1 MHTRAQPHTLVHTRA
16 YSHIPMHTC
25 AHPRTPTHTHMHTPH
40 TYTLMPADALNLIN
54 HMKLHVNGKIW
65 KKRDRWWWW
74 KKKEQESAEAISG
87 LKICFCIA
95 YKCTFM
101 ILRKILKKTF
111 FKMPLKICKGPPF
124 FTFLTFFLKLDI
136 MGQIFCSRGRP
147 VEQFYWTSS
156 RF

>member
-1 MHTRAQPHTLVHTRA
+1 ME
-16 YSHIPMHTC
+16 
-25 AHPRTPTHTHMHTPH
+25 
-40 TYTLMPADALNLIN
+40 
-54 HMKLHVNGKIW
+54 KFE

-87 LKICFCIA
+87 LKICFCILA

-124 FTFLTFFLKLDI
+124 FTFLTFFPPMKNEKKIAWDIQNCILHNELKSNKKFTGKKAGKI
-136 MGQIFCSRGRP
+136 QKWNIFTLEIIWADSN
-147 VEQFYWTSS
+147 F
-156 RF
+156 